1 MSILVGKDSKVVTQ
15 GITGSTGQFH
25 TRTCKEY
32 GTNMVAGVTPGK
44 GGGDF
49 EGIPIYDTVR
59 EAREKCGKHLKG
71 VQVPAP
77 VGRLRV
83 EASSAETPVGCARE
97 YSSAGIRQPRTRSDL
112 SAATWFTPMTPTR
125 QTKTPTY
132 G

>member
-49 EGIPIYDTVR
+49 EGIPVYDTVG
-59 EAREKCGKHLKG
+59 EARATT
-71 VQVPAP
+71 PAGP
-77 VGRLRV
+77 WWPRHRPAAQRTAAAAAG
-83 EASSAETPVGCARE
+83 AR
-97 YSSAGIRQPRTRSDL
+97 RWRRDRRS
-112 SAATWFTPMTPTR
+112 
-125 QTKTPTY
+125 
-132 G
+132 